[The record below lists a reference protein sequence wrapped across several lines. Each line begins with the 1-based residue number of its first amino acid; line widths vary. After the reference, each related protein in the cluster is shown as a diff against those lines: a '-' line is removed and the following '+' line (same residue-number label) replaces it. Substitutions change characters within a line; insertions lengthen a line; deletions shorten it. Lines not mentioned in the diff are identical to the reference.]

1 MSDNT
6 VFKTELEERINK
18 INEQIESYLPEEKGH
33 QSTIFEA
40 MNYSVRAGGKRLRP
54 LFMQEICRLFT
65 GEVQPTV
72 VPFMAAI
79 EMIHTSSLVHDDLP
93 CMDDDMMRRGK
104 ASTWAEYG
112 EDMGVLA
119 GDALMIYA
127 FEVAAKAFNEVSE
140 ADDLKRVGR
149 AIEILAAKTGIYGM
163 IGGQT
168 VDVELSGGPVPKN
181 KLDFIY
187 RLKTGALI
195 EASMLIGAVLGGAA
209 EEDCKI
215 VESLAGKVGLAFQIQ
230 DDILDVTS
238 TEEELGKPIHSDE
251 KNHKTTYVTLMGI
264 EKASQQV
271 KKLSDEAVTLLEG
284 LNKKNEFLFT
294 LVNELVGRRK

>member
-6 VFKTELEERINK
+6 EFRKELEERTK
-18 INEQIESYLPEEKGH
+18 QINEQIESYLPEEKGH
-33 QSTIFEA
+33 QKTIFEA
-40 MNYSVRAGGKRLRP
+40 MNYSVKAGGKRLRP

-65 GEVQPTV
+65 GEVQPVV

-79 EMIHTSSLVHDDLP
+79 EVIHTSSLVHDDLP
-93 CMDDDMMRRGK
+93 CMDDDMMRRGQ

-127 FEVAAKAFNEVSE
+127 FEVAAKAFKEVSD

-149 AIEILAAKTGIYGM
+149 AIEILASKTGIYGM

-168 VDVELSGGPVPKN
+168 VDVELTNQPIPKD

-187 RLKTGALI
+187 RLKTGALL
-195 EASMLIGAVLGGAA
+195 EASMVIGAVMAGASEA
-209 EEDCKI
+209 ECGT
-215 VESLAGKVGLAFQIQ
+215 VERMAAAIGLAFQIQ

-238 TEEELGKPIHSDE
+238 SQEVLGKPVLSDE
-251 KNHKTTYVTLMGI
+251 KNNKTTYVTLEGI
-264 EKASQQV
+264 EKSKHDV
-271 KKLSDEAVTLLEG
+271 KQLSETAVDILYSLPG
-284 LNKKNEFLFT
+284 KNEFLEELIEM
-294 LVNELVGRRK
+294 LVSREK

>member
-65 GEVQPTV
+65 GEVQPAV

-163 IGGQT
+163 IGGQV
-168 VDVELSGGPVPKN
+168 VDVQLTGKPVPQE

-187 RLKTGALI
+187 RLKTGALL
-195 EASMLIGAVLGGAA
+195 EASMVIGAVMAGASEA
-209 EEDCKI
+209 ECGT
-215 VESLAGKVGLAFQIQ
+215 VERMAAAIGLAFQIQ

-238 TEEELGKPIHSDE
+238 SQEVLGKPVLSDE
-251 KNHKTTYVTLMGI
+251 KNNKTTYVTLEGI
-264 EKASQQV
+264 EKSKHDV
-271 KKLSDEAVTLLEG
+271 KQLSETAVDILYSLPG
-284 LNKKNEFLFT
+284 KNEFLEELIEM
-294 LVNELVGRRK
+294 LVSREK